1 MKTALY
7 ARVSTLD
14 KGQDAGMQLREMRE
28 HCQRKGWT
36 ITAEYVDNGVSGA
49 KESRPELNRM
59 MADAKAHA
67 FESILVWRFDRFGRS
82 LKHLVVALAEFESLG
97 IAFVSLMDSIDLS
110 TPQGKLMFGI
120 VASMAEFE
128 RSLIQQRVRSGMANA
143 AARGTKIGRP
153 RVEVDAAKI
162 IALRASG
169 ASWRTIQQET
179 GVPKSTA
186 QRVALPVAV
195 PKPLPIAV

>member
-1 MKTALY
+1 MRTALY
-7 ARVSTLD
+7 ARVSTSD
-14 KGQDAGMQLREMRE
+14 KGQDVDMQLRELRE

-36 ITAEYVDNGVSGA
+36 IAAEYVDSGVSGA

-59 MADAKAHA
+59 MADAKTRA
-67 FESILVWRFDRFGRS
+67 FDAVLVWRFDRFGRS

-143 AARGTKIGRP
+143 AAKGARIGRP
-153 RVEVDAAKI
+153 KVVVDSDKI

-169 ASWRTIQQET
+169 ASWRTIQRQT
-179 GVPKSTA
+179 GIPKSTA
-186 QRVALPVAV
+186 QRAAV
-195 PKPLPIAV
+195 PKTLPIAV